1 MLRQMEEAKARED
14 KLRQQQETRDQLD
27 LSLKL
32 KMKKKAKAEQEQLAF
47 DLKILEQ
54 LLEESRNEA
63 MEQMQRK
70 VKISFSSVFSK
81 SNKEQKISFF
91 FKTLLIYIMR
101 YRIIEL
107 CYLLLNIYGLQ
118 HCRIQIMSIFIS
130 MQ

>member
-70 VKISFSSVFSK
+70 VKISFSSIFSK
-81 SNKEQKISFF
+81 SNKEQKMSFF

-107 CYLLLNIYGLQ
+107 CYYLNIYGLQ

>member
-70 VKISFSSVFSK
+70 VKISFRSVFSK
-81 SNKEQKISFF
+81 SNKEQKMSFF

-107 CYLLLNIYGLQ
+107 CYYLNIYGLQ

>member
-1 MLRQMEEAKARED
+1 MKYVILKQREQAMLRQMEEAKARED

-27 LSLKL
+27 LSLKI

-70 VKISFSSVFSK
+70 VKIPFSSVFS
-81 SNKEQKISFF
+81 N
-91 FKTLLIYIMR
+91 
-101 YRIIEL
+101 
-107 CYLLLNIYGLQ
+107 
-118 HCRIQIMSIFIS
+118 
-130 MQ
+130 

>member
-1 MLRQMEEAKARED
+1 MKYVISKQREQAMLRQMEEAKARED

-27 LSLKL
+27 LSLKI

-70 VKISFSSVFSK
+70 VKINWIK
-81 SNKEQKISFF
+81 MSFF
-91 FKTLLIYIMR
+91 VKTLLIYIMIYMYR
-101 YRIIEL
+101 YYIIDL
-107 CYLLLNIYGLQ
+107 CYNDNHFWMKLNL
-118 HCRIQIMSIFIS
+118 
-130 MQ
+130 

>member
-70 VKISFSSVFSK
+70 VKISLSSVFSK
-81 SNKEQKISFF
+81 SNIEQKCPS
-91 FKTLLIYIMR
+91 LLRLYS
-101 YRIIEL
+101 YT
-107 CYLLLNIYGLQ
+107 
-118 HCRIQIMSIFIS
+118 S
-130 MQ
+130 

>member
-1 MLRQMEEAKARED
+1 MKYVILKQREQAMLRQMEEAKARED

-27 LSLKL
+27 LSLKI

-70 VKISFSSVFSK
+70 VKIPFSSVFSNWIK
-81 SNKEQKISFF
+81 MSFSV
-91 FKTLLIYIMR
+91 KTLLIYIMI
-101 YRIIEL
+101 YMYNIIEL
-107 CYLLLNIYGLQ
+107 CYNDKHFWMELNL
-118 HCRIQIMSIFIS
+118 
-130 MQ
+130 

>member
-81 SNKEQKISFF
+81 SNKEQKMSFF

-107 CYLLLNIYGLQ
+107 CYYLNIYGLQ

>member
-1 MLRQMEEAKARED
+1 MKYVILKQREQAMLRQMEEAKARED

-27 LSLKL
+27 LSLKI

-70 VKISFSSVFSK
+70 VKINWIK
-81 SNKEQKISFF
+81 MSFF
-91 FKTLLIYIMR
+91 VKTLLIYIMI
-101 YRIIEL
+101 YMYNIIEL
-107 CYLLLNIYGLQ
+107 CYNDKHFWMELNL
-118 HCRIQIMSIFIS
+118 
-130 MQ
+130 

>member
-70 VKISFSSVFSK
+70 VKISFSFVFSK
-81 SNKEQKISFF
+81 SNKEQKMSFF

-107 CYLLLNIYGLQ
+107 
-118 HCRIQIMSIFIS
+118 
-130 MQ
+130 

>member
-1 MLRQMEEAKARED
+1 MKYVISKQREQAMIRQMEEAKARED

-27 LSLKL
+27 LSLKI

-70 VKISFSSVFSK
+70 VKIPFSSFFSK
-81 SNKEQKISFF
+81 LNKNV
-91 FKTLLIYIMR
+91 LL
-101 YRIIEL
+101 
-107 CYLLLNIYGLQ
+107 C
-118 HCRIQIMSIFIS
+118 
-130 MQ
+130 